1 MELGTVSERLHARSK
16 KPSKVASRSRAAT
29 RGRRPA
35 AAKSKPPSRR
45 AAFRKGP
52 AKGPKARAGA
62 TKRKTAAK
70 EPTSALTRRR
80 RIPVA
85 LAALFA
91 LIVLGTSFPAAAL
104 FSQHGQLSSAAA
116 QLSRL
121 QSENRLLAE
130 QQQQLNSKAEIERL
144 ARQNYQLV
152 SPGQTLYDLLPP
164 SGKSTTAAPGG
175 PTTGDP
181 ATQPLV
187 SPSNAPDMSPDPGLP
202 HPASTS
208 GAGSSATSLSS
219 GGPGKDGTSSGQS
232 SRQSPTSFW
241 SRVTTTLEFWK

>member
-1 MELGTVSERLHARSK
+1 MSDRLHARSK
-16 KPSKVASRSRAAT
+16 KSSKVASRSRAAT
-29 RGRRPA
+29 RSRRPA
-35 AAKSKPPSRR
+35 AAKSKTPARR
-45 AAFRKGP
+45 ATLRQGP
-52 AKGPKARAGA
+52 GKGPKAPTGA
-62 TKRKTAAK
+62 NKRKTTAK
-70 EPTSALTRRR
+70 GPTSTLTRRR

-91 LIVLGTSFPAAAL
+91 VVVLVLGFPLGAL
-104 FSQHGQLSSAAA
+104 LSQHQQLSSAAA
-116 QLSRL
+116 QLGQL
-121 QSENRLLAE
+121 QSENRMLSE

-164 SGKSTTAAPGG
+164 SGKSTTTAPGG

-187 SPSNAPDMSPDPGLP
+187 SPSNAPDMAPDPGLP
-202 HPASTS
+202 RQTSTS
-208 GAGSSATSLSS
+208 GARSSPTSLSS
-219 GGPGKDGTSSGQS
+219 GGPGKGGTSSSGQS
-232 SRQSPTSFW
+232 ITQSPTSFW